1 MNKQLLPLLSAG
13 LLSLNLAA
21 ERPANI
27 LWAIGKADN
36 SAAEFALAPDGYKQF
51 LANDFGYEDKYYII
65 GVSNPKADFPYVLPG
80 PADTWGGTWPTSGW
94 RTHQVNVLFDL
105 DKNADKDGY
114 ALELDLADYS

>member
-1 MNKQLLPLLSAG
+1 MFLVCVSKNTQKHLRISRFLAYFVPHCLNITFNKQMNKQLLPLLSAG

-51 LANDFGYEDKYYII
+51 LANDFGYEDK
-65 GVSNPKADFPYVLPG
+65 
-80 PADTWGGTWPTSGW
+80 
-94 RTHQVNVLFDL
+94 
-105 DKNADKDGY
+105 
-114 ALELDLADYS
+114 